1 MTGEALWTR
10 LAARGLV
17 EGERPAPGA
26 AASPWY
32 VRTMLGLAGWIGALF
47 LALFVGAAFTF
58 VMESAGAAMTLGAV
72 FCGAALLMFAKFA
85 GNDFVEQFALVVS
98 LLGQVMLVVGIAT
111 ALQWDG
117 APTYFAV
124 AGVEAALA
132 LMVPNFL
139 HRVLAASGAAI
150 ALALAINQLQL
161 HGLTA
166 PLLSAALAW
175 IWLDAGKWATGGP
188 LWRPIGYGLVLAL
201 LLVETF
207 RLFDGPAMLGLTSG
221 DAGWAVN
228 LPLIGRAATAL
239 VLAGVAV
246 MLARRE
252 GAGTGSR
259 LAQVA
264 VAAAIGL
271 GLVSLGAP
279 GLASALILLL
289 LGFAAGN
296 RLLLAL
302 GVLALLGFVSHFYY
316 SLHATLLIK
325 SGLLAVTG
333 IALLAAYGL
342 LRRAPPVE
350 TQEPAHA

>member
-1 MTGEALWTR
+1 MTGEALWAR
-10 LAARGLV
+10 LAERGLV
-17 EGERPAPGA
+17 EGERPPPTA
-26 AASPWY
+26 ASSPWY

-58 VMESAGAAMTLGAV
+58 VMESAAAALLLGAV
-72 FCGAALLMFAKFA
+72 FCGAALLMFAKFVD
-85 GNDFVEQFALVVS
+85 NDFVEQFALVVS
-98 LLGQVMLVVGIAT
+98 LLGQVMLVVGIAN

-117 APTYFAV
+117 APIYFAV

-132 LMVPNFL
+132 LAVPNFL

-175 IWLDAGKWATGGP
+175 IWLDAGKWAAGGR

-221 DAGWAVN
+221 DARWAVN

-239 VLAGVAV
+239 VLGWVAV
-246 MLARRE
+246 RLARRE
-252 GAGTGSR
+252 GAGTGNR

-316 SLHATLLIK
+316 SLHATLLAK

-333 IALLAAYGL
+333 IALLAAAWL
-342 LRRAPPVE
+342 LRQAPAAAE
-350 TQEPAHA
+350 KAGAHA